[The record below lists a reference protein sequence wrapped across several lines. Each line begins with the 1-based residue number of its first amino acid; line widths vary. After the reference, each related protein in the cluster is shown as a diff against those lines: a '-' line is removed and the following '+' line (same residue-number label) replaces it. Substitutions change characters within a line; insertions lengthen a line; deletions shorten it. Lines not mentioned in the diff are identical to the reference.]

1 MTDQPSTAMAHVRYL
16 AETIGPRGS
25 TTPKEAEA
33 AAYARQA
40 LAGLGLQPAT
50 EPFTSARSAWWPYAL
65 AAWLVL
71 MGEVLFLGA
80 GRGGAIVAMP
90 LTVAVIVSMLLEL
103 TFRGNPLRWLL
114 PKGQSQNVWA
124 AIPAAEQPKRRLV
137 ITGHLDS
144 QRTPLVFK
152 TDAWVR
158 FFATLVPLGLGS
170 MLLSAV
176 LFALGSFSEAL
187 LWRLLSLV
195 PAAVILLVLVL
206 TLQADTTPYTAGAND
221 NASGAGIVLS
231 LAARLQQ
238 APLRHTEVWAVLTG
252 CEEVGD
258 YGAAAFAQR
267 HRADLAGAYWLAL
280 DNLGGLGAGPSY
292 LRSETFLLTAKSD
305 AELLRLADALA
316 ARRPDL
322 KAYGKAVRGS
332 YTELSIG
339 VKEGFPSLGFIGL
352 RPDGGLPEW
361 HRLTDTVANIDP
373 DAVQRAE
380 TFVWELLR
388 EIDLHTPVTLTTH
401 VTPVTPV
408 G

>member
-1 MTDQPSTAMAHVRYL
+1 MTDQPSTAMTHVRYL

-33 AAYARQA
+33 AGYARQV

-50 EPFTSARSAWWPYAL
+50 EPFTGARSAWWPYAL

-71 MGEVLFLGA
+71 MGEVLFLA
-80 GRGGAIVAMP
+80 GGQGGAIVAAL

-124 AIPAAEQPKRRLV
+124 AIPAADQPKRRLV
-137 ITGHLDS
+137 IMGHLDS
-144 QRTPLVFK
+144 HRTPLVFK

-158 FFATLVPLGLGS
+158 FFSTLVPLGLGS
-170 MLLSAV
+170 MLLGTVIFV
-176 LFALGSFSEAL
+176 LGIFSDALV
-187 LWRLLSLV
+187 WRLASLV

-231 LAARLQQ
+231 LAARLRQT
-238 APLRHTEVWAVLTG
+238 PLPHTEVWAVLTG

-267 HRADLAGAYWLAL
+267 HRAELADAYWLVL
-280 DNLGGLGAGPSY
+280 DTMGGLGAGPSY
-292 LRSETFLLTAKSD
+292 VRSETFLLTARSD
-305 AELLRLADALA
+305 PELLRLADAIA
-316 ARRPDL
+316 ARRPNL
-322 KAYGKAVRGS
+322 KAYGKTFHGAYS
-332 YTELSIG
+332 ELSIG
-339 VKEGFPSLGFIGL
+339 VQEGFPSLGFIGL

-361 HRLTDTVANIDP
+361 HRRTDTVANMDP

-388 EIDLHTPVTLTTH
+388 EIDAAGSSPGLAKV
-401 VTPVTPV
+401 
-408 G
+408 

>member
-1 MTDQPSTAMAHVRYL
+1 MTDQPSTAMTHVRYL

-33 AAYARQA
+33 AAYARQV

-50 EPFTSARSAWWPYAL
+50 EPFASARSAWWPYAL
-65 AAWLVL
+65 AAGLVL

-80 GRGGAIVAMP
+80 GRGGAIVATL
-90 LTVAVIVSMLLEL
+90 LTVAVIASMLLEL
-103 TFRGNPLRWLL
+103 TFRSNPLRWLL

-124 AIPAAEQPKRRLV
+124 AIPAADQPKHRLV
-137 ITGHLDS
+137 LMGHLDS
-144 QRTPLVFK
+144 HRTPLVFK

-158 FFATLVPLGLGS
+158 FFARLVPLGLGS

-176 LFALGSFSEAL
+176 IFALGSFSDAL
-187 LWRLLSLV
+187 AWRILSLV
-195 PAAVILLVLVL
+195 PTAVVLLLLAL

-221 NASGAGIVLS
+221 NATGAGIVLS
-231 LAARLQQ
+231 LAGRLRQT
-238 APLRHTEVWAVLTG
+238 PLPHTEVWAVLTG

-267 HRADLAGAYWLAL
+267 HRAELAAAGWIVL
-280 DNLGGLGAGPSY
+280 DTMGGLGAGPCY
-292 LRSETFLLTAKSD
+292 VRSETFLLPAKSD
-305 AELLRLADALA
+305 PELLRLADALA

-322 KAYGKAVRGS
+322 KAYGTTFHGAYS
-332 YTELSIG
+332 ELSIG
-339 VKEGFPSLGFIGL
+339 VKEGLQSLGFIGL
-352 RPDGGLPEW
+352 RPDGALPEW
-361 HRLTDTVANIDP
+361 HRLTDTVANVDP

-388 EIDLHTPVTLTTH
+388 EIDLR
-401 VTPVTPV
+401 TPV